1 MTKLTYNQIEG
12 SFPALDRKKLGK
24 PFVMDG
30 KNYLIDL
37 DGPRSAFGYQCP
49 HDSFTPHQFMQ
60 SFVVGGE
67 IFYFARDTAETITQ
81 ISTVAWPS
89 RQIIP
94 QLTLTTDATQPKL
107 NLPWTHAFVGTFHYF
122 ANRTAGIWQYDA
134 INHIWAD
141 ITATIGIAN
150 IFFITESAG
159 RLICLAQ
166 DITAWSAIDDGLDFT
181 PSLITG
187 AGFQALSLVGTLEFD
202 TDYLGLQKTARG
214 YLSFTRK
221 GVLRSEI
228 IDSINPFRHLPGE
241 SKQVPLTAWNVT
253 KINATEVVI
262 LSRQGLFKTE
272 DGFFKEWQPLQGEY
286 FKNTEIPALQSQTN
300 GFISIYYSQARDEF
314 YVTFAQSEGVSQY
327 TKAWTLYVKAD
338 KWGLFNRVFKGFVFI
353 DPEADGIDFK
363 QAYVDNAGHLCYL
376 DDSVISLAI
385 EPQNVHAIYVQPLL
399 EYDVFQISGV
409 WIMATNV
416 HMAGFSEAAY
426 PEIAGWYEELGEQT
440 CHKTEEV
447 GEVKEVDYL
456 GILMRDTAPLG
467 SSQLREIGDAVTV
480 GTFVDMQASIEF
492 ILESSTLIRFS
503 VQIHNSAWAIVHY
516 DFSTSTLTDSNC
528 TGSLIDLGN
537 GIYRLLAVWN
547 TGANNFTVDDFAI
560 YPDFFSSVV
569 NGGMYLLS
577 ASMQSVSGSTGEILR
592 SQDFMNDTFWGAFT
606 GLEREKIS
614 PVRIMPTDVT
624 ANGELCVLGPTAQ
637 AQSQI
642 AADSFIEV
650 GLFRLTDE
658 EESDQFSL
666 ITNVAIS
673 CLDVLD
679 SAGSLFDDWL
689 EDYAADIFE
698 DWLAISPDTFEDWGL
713 ELVGGS
719 TYTQKIR
726 GSLDGY
732 KTFENQYVDI
742 DEVVIGGKTKFC
754 SSANAG
760 LFQAVEISALNV
772 GESYHVK
779 TLELSGTLIGR
790 L

>member
-67 IFYFARDTAETITQ
+67 IFYFARDINETITQ

-89 RQIIP
+89 RQVIP
-94 QLTLTTDATQPKL
+94 QLTLTTDATRPKL

-134 INHIWAD
+134 INHIWTD

-187 AGFQALSLVGTLEFD
+187 AGFQALSLVGPLEFD

-353 DPEADGIDFK
+353 DPDADGIDFK
-363 QAYVDNAGHLCYL
+363 QAYVDNDGHLCYL

-399 EYDVFQISGV
+399 EYPTFQLDGI
-409 WIMATNV
+409 WIMPTNV
-416 HMAGFSEAAY
+416 HMSGFSNVGY
-426 PEIAGWYEELGEQT
+426 PPITGWYEELGEQT
-440 CHKTEEV
+440 CNKTEEV
-447 GEVKEVDYL
+447 GEVKTAVVIPARGVRVLDTTLTNL
-456 GILMRDTAPLG
+456 GFLNAASTTPTPVIGINYQITFKARIITGDNIRLTFSLGAVLAVINFTPSIKVFQSSLLSNLAYVENADGSFTFTADWF
-467 SSQLREIGDAVTV
+467 SS
-480 GTFVDMQASIEF
+480 ASY
-492 ILESSTLIRFS
+492 
-503 VQIHNSAWAIVHY
+503 VQIAFMRLYPSYPEVILRNEVFFGDLSVVDLANPAVEILPET
-516 DFSTSTLTDSNC
+516 DLTD
-528 TGSLIDLGN
+528 
-537 GIYRLLAVWN
+537 
-547 TGANNFTVDDFAI
+547 AI
-560 YPDFFSSVV
+560 
-569 NGGMYLLS
+569 
-577 ASMQSVSGSTGEILR
+577 AWQVSGAVKTYGTL
-592 SQDFMNDTFWGAFT
+592 F
-606 GLEREKIS
+606 
-614 PVRIMPTDVT
+614 PTDVT
-624 ANGELCVLGPTAQ
+624 VNGELCVLGPTAQ

-673 CLDVLD
+673 CLDILD
-679 SAGSLFDDWL
+679 STVGSFDDWL
-689 EDYAADIFE
+689 EDYATDVFE
-698 DWLAISPDTFEDWGL
+698 DWLTISPDVFEDWGL
-713 ELVGGS
+713 ELAGGS
-719 TYTQKIR
+719 VYTQKIR

-732 KTFENQYVDI
+732 KTFEDQYVDI
-742 DEVVIGGKTKFC
+742 DEVLINGKTKFC

-772 GESYHVK
+772 GEAYHVK